1 LFLII
6 EREEY
11 KNGVVKP
18 LVKFEIVQR
27 APTPDE
33 YRNLCVSVGWEPVM
47 NFDVAEKAIENSLYA
62 VVAVQ
67 DRQTV
72 GMGRIVGDGA
82 IFYYV
87 QDIAVSP
94 KFQKC
99 GIGTKILDTLME
111 YIKTHAPEK
120 AFVGLFAAEG
130 TIPFYEQ
137 YGFKDYS
144 PSMTGIF
151 RVTPI

>member
-1 LFLII
+1 
-6 EREEY
+6 
-11 KNGVVKP
+11 
-18 LVKFEIVQR
+18 
-27 APTPDE
+27 
-33 YRNLCVSVGWEPVM
+33 M

-67 DRQTV
+67 DEQTV

-87 QDIAVSP
+87 QDIAVLP
-94 KFQKC
+94 EYQKR
-99 GIGTKILDTLME
+99 GIGIKILNTLMG
-111 YIKTHAPEK
+111 YIKTHAPDK

-130 TIPFYEQ
+130 TVPFYER

-144 PSMTGIF
+144 PSMTGVF
-151 RVTPI
+151 LVTPI

>member
-1 LFLII
+1 M
-6 EREEY
+6 
-11 KNGVVKP
+11 KP
-18 LVKFEIVQR
+18 LVNYKIVER
-27 APTPDE
+27 TPTLDE
-33 YRNLCVSVGWEPVM
+33 YRNLCVSVAWESVM
-47 NFDVAEKAIENSLYA
+47 NFDVAEKAIKNSLYS

-67 DRQTV
+67 DEQTV

-94 KFQKC
+94 KYQKR

-111 YIKTHAPEK
+111 YIKTHAPDK

-130 TIPFYEQ
+130 SVPFYEQ